1 MLSQSIYLG
10 ATTIFEW
17 LRNRYGGSILYST
30 TTGWQAV
37 ARKAVEFLREIR
49 RHVCFKHR
57 QVKIALR
64 FQSTMSSHHSGGTKE
79 GVPESIRLERDI
91 LVQAIRIHNRS
102 GREKLTKEDR
112 KIVRKAKE
120 LCGGWSN

>member
-49 RHVCFKHR
+49 RILKP
-57 QVKIALR
+57 
-64 FQSTMSSHHSGGTKE
+64 GG
-79 GVPESIRLERDI
+79 I
-91 LVQAIRIHNRS
+91 LVLSTPNIKSI
-102 GREKLTKEDR
+102 GWKLLKEQWKNLNYHTKM
-112 KIVRKAKE
+112 
-120 LCGGWSN
+120 